1 MKFRILFDN
10 YYFYILIFG
19 ILSILKLF
27 LFNEKIS
34 YGLFFIFGLLWISD
48 LIFSKKMYLVDYRE
62 IDENIELTYLN
73 IFLKEKKYTKENKD
87 ILSVNYLK
95 SKSILNK
102 YDVLEIIEKENSQVL
117 NFKIAK
123 KSIGEF
129 VQEKY
134 S

>member
-1 MKFRILFDN
+1 
-10 YYFYILIFG
+10 
-19 ILSILKLF
+19 
-27 LFNEKIS
+27 
-34 YGLFFIFGLLWISD
+34 
-48 LIFSKKMYLVDYRE
+48 MYLVDYRE